1 MSTSSFNQL
10 KTLLGEI
17 YDLNGA
23 LAVLG
28 WDQQTYMPS
37 GGSDERGAALAT
49 ISRIM
54 HLKITSDELQKCLS
68 DCENQASGLDPDSD
82 EARLVKVTRREIN
95 RRIRIPADWVASFA
109 EATSVGQEKWEEAKK
124 NSDFLLFQ
132 PYLER
137 IMELRREYASFFQP
151 YDHIYDPMLDE
162 FEPGLKTADVQQIFD
177 VLRKQQVELIH
188 ELTSRPQVESAFL
201 RQFYP
206 ENLQWD
212 FGVKVISNMGF
223 DWERGRQ
230 DISAHPF
237 TTTFGMGDV
246 RITTHVSPE
255 NLSSALFSTIHE
267 GGHAMYEQG
276 FSPSMVRTPLAT
288 GASMAVH
295 ESQSRM
301 WENLVGRSKA
311 FWKFYYPKLQA
322 IFPSQLGNVTL
333 DMFYK
338 GINRVEPSLIRT
350 ESDEATYN
358 LHIMLRLEMEIALLE
373 RKYEVRDLPE
383 IWHNRMM
390 EYLGVA
396 PKDDKHGVLQDIHWA
411 GGLIGYFPTYA
422 LGNVI
427 SAQVWEVIKKDIPD
441 LDDQIANGQ
450 FRNIL
455 DWLRRNIH
463 VHGAKFETQELVQK
477 VTGSKIDPAPYLKYL
492 KSKFG
497 EVYS

>member
-1 MSTSSFNQL
+1 MSGTSFNQL
-10 KTLLGEI
+10 KNLLGEV

-23 LAVLG
+23 LSVLG
-28 WDQQTYMPS
+28 WDQQTYMPP
-37 GGSDERGAALAT
+37 GGSEERGAAMAT

-68 DCENQASGLDPDSD
+68 DCESQLSGLDPDSD
-82 EARLVKVTRREIN
+82 EARLVKVTRREVN
-95 RRIRIPADWVASFA
+95 RRIRIPADWVAGFA
-109 EATSVGQEKWEEAKK
+109 EATSVGQEKWEEAKGT
-124 NSDFLLFQ
+124 SDFARFQ

-201 RQFYP
+201 RQFFP
-206 ENLQWD
+206 ENVQWD
-212 FGVKVISNMGF
+212 FGVDVITNMGF
-223 DWERGRQ
+223 DWNRGRQ
-230 DISAHPF
+230 DNSAHPF

-246 RITTHVSPE
+246 RITTRVIPD
-255 NLSSALFSTIHE
+255 NLASALFSTIHE
-267 GGHAMYEQG
+267 GGHALYEQG
-276 FSPSMVRTPLAT
+276 FSPSLLRTPLAT

-301 WENLVGRSKA
+301 WENLVGRSKG
-311 FWKFYYPKLQA
+311 FWTFYYPKLQQL
-322 IFPSQLGNVTL
+322 FPSQLGNVSM
-333 DMFYK
+333 DMFYR

-373 RKYEVRDLPE
+373 RKYEVRELPE
-383 IWHNRMM
+383 IWRSRMK
-390 EYLGVA
+390 EYLGVV
-396 PKDDKHGVLQDIHWA
+396 PKDDAHGVLQDIHWA

-427 SAQVWEVIKKDIPD
+427 SAQVWEALKKDIPD
-441 LDDQIANGQ
+441 LDEQIARGQ
-450 FRNIL
+450 FHALL
-455 DWLRRNIH
+455 DWLRRKIH
-463 VHGAKFETQELVQK
+463 VYGAKFETQELVQK

-492 KSKFG
+492 NTKFR